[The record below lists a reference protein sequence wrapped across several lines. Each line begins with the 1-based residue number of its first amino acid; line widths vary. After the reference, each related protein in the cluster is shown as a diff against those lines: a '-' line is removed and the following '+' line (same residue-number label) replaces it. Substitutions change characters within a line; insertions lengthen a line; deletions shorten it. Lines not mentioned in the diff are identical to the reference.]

1 MSNGNGKSLVQSN
14 KATLRSLLEA
24 PETRAAMERVLPKYL
39 TVDRMIGLAMLAVT
53 QQPKLLECRP
63 QSVLQSIMQAAQLG
77 LEVNGP
83 LGHAYL
89 VPYNTREH
97 GMLCQLIP
105 GYRGLIYLAKNSGAI
120 AAGEARL
127 VYEGELFDVDYGT
140 EPRILHKPRFD
151 IERTD
156 NRIVAAYFVARL
168 PDGERQFEVMS
179 RDEIERIRSRSK
191 AKDGGPWSTDFGE
204 MARKTATRRGLK
216 YLPISNP
223 EEGRKLAMALEL
235 DNRFESGEV
244 SGVLPEL
251 DSEESI
257 NAAVRDR
264 TRDRIATLRERIG
277 ATGRDVT
284 PQTTGRDAGPE
295 PEPEPDPESTPAPE
309 PEPAPEPAPAAQ
321 ASDDEEAA
329 EVDYL
334 QRKLFAAMKEHA
346 PHLATDRDQ
355 RRQWQHRLTGHASIK
370 RMGPA
375 ELRKLI
381 DAVERGDT
389 DPDTPLEELEALAAA
404 SRPEPDLDDTGL
416 FADEVMP

>member
-1 MSNGNGKSLVQSN
+1 MSNGNGKSLVRSN

-39 TVDRMIGLAMLAVT
+39 TVDRMIGLAMLAVV
-53 QQPKLLECRP
+53 QQPKLLQCRP
-63 QSVLQSIMQAAQLG
+63 QSVLQAIMQAAQLG

-127 VYEGELFDVDYGT
+127 VYEGETFDVEYGT
-140 EPRILHKPRFD
+140 DPKIVHRPRWD
-151 IERTD
+151 IERID
-156 NRIVAAYFVARL
+156 DAIVAAYFVARL
-168 PDGERQFEVMS
+168 PDGTRQFEVMS
-179 RDEIERIRSRSK
+179 RAEIERIRQRSR
-191 AKDGGPWSTDFGE
+191 AKDEGPWKTDFGE
-204 MARKTATRRGLK
+204 MARKTPTRRGLK

-235 DNRFESGEV
+235 DNRFESGEM

-251 DSEESI
+251 DSEQSI
-257 NAAVRDR
+257 NAAVRAR
-264 TRDRIATLRERIG
+264 TRDRMGALKERIG

-309 PEPAPEPAPAAQ
+309 PEPAPAPV
-321 ASDDEEAA
+321 ASLFDA
-329 EVDYL
+329 ED
-334 QRKLFAAMKEHA
+334 
-346 PHLATDRDQ
+346 
-355 RRQWQHRLTGHASIK
+355 S
-370 RMGPA
+370 
-375 ELRKLI
+375 
-381 DAVERGDT
+381 
-389 DPDTPLEELEALAAA
+389 
-404 SRPEPDLDDTGL
+404 
-416 FADEVMP
+416 MPF

>member
-63 QSVLQSIMQAAQLG
+63 QSVLQAIMQAAQLG

-89 VPYNTREH
+89 VPYANI
-97 GMLCQLIP
+97 CQLIP
-105 GYRGLIYLAKNSGAI
+105 GYRGLIYLAKRSGAI

-127 VYEGELFDVDYGT
+127 VYEGETFDVEYGT
-140 EPRILHKPRFD
+140 DPKIVHRPRWD
-151 IERTD
+151 IERID
-156 NRIVAAYFVARL
+156 DAIVAAYFVARL
-168 PDGERQFEVMS
+168 PDGTRQFEVMS
-179 RDEIERIRSRSK
+179 RAEIERIRQRSR
-191 AKDGGPWSTDFGE
+191 AKDEGPWKTDFGE
-204 MARKTATRRGLK
+204 MARKTPTRRGLK

-235 DNRFESGEV
+235 DNRFESGEM

-257 NAAVRDR
+257 NAAVRER

-309 PEPAPEPAPAAQ
+309 PE
-321 ASDDEEAA
+321 DA
-329 EVDYL
+329 ED
-334 QRKLFAAMKEHA
+334 
-346 PHLATDRDQ
+346 
-355 RRQWQHRLTGHASIK
+355 S
-370 RMGPA
+370 
-375 ELRKLI
+375 
-381 DAVERGDT
+381 
-389 DPDTPLEELEALAAA
+389 
-404 SRPEPDLDDTGL
+404 
-416 FADEVMP
+416 MPF

>member
-1 MSNGNGKSLVQSN
+1 MSKGNGQSLVRSN

-39 TVDRMIGLAMLAVT
+39 TVDRMIGLAMLAVV
-53 QQPKLLECRP
+53 QQPKLLQCRP
-63 QSVLQSIMQAAQLG
+63 QSVLQAIMQAAQLG

-89 VPYNTREH
+89 VPY
-97 GMLCQLIP
+97 GDICQLIP

-127 VYEGELFDVDYGT
+127 VYEGETFDVEYGT
-140 EPRILHKPRFD
+140 DPKIVHRPRWD
-151 IERTD
+151 IERID
-156 NRIVAAYFVARL
+156 DAIVAAYFVARL
-168 PDGERQFEVMS
+168 PDGTRQFEVMS
-179 RDEIERIRSRSK
+179 REEIERIRSRSK
-191 AKDGGPWSTDFGE
+191 AKDDGPWKTDFGE
-204 MARKTATRRGLK
+204 MARKTPTRRGLK

-251 DSEESI
+251 DSEQSI

-264 TRDRIATLRERIG
+264 TRDRMGALKERIG

-309 PEPAPEPAPAAQ
+309 PEPAPAPV
-321 ASDDEEAA
+321 ASLFDA
-329 EVDYL
+329 ED
-334 QRKLFAAMKEHA
+334 
-346 PHLATDRDQ
+346 
-355 RRQWQHRLTGHASIK
+355 S
-370 RMGPA
+370 
-375 ELRKLI
+375 
-381 DAVERGDT
+381 
-389 DPDTPLEELEALAAA
+389 
-404 SRPEPDLDDTGL
+404 
-416 FADEVMP
+416 MPF